1 MNNIFCTFLKKTFR
15 VTGCILHIEL
25 GRSAIADI
33 ALFDARRSI
42 IILICKNLIQN
53 LCKLTEKCLNYI
65 TKELLNQYWWITALV
80 GLKIYIR
87 KLVQLVP
94 VFTNISFYHDTNIVQ
109 IFLEHDLLI
118 IIATLFTSNFAFALQ
133 MFRKFD
139 SSSAVG
145 EL

>member
-1 MNNIFCTFLKKTFR
+1 MN
-15 VTGCILHIEL
+15 
-25 GRSAIADI
+25 
-33 ALFDARRSI
+33 
-42 IILICKNLIQN
+42 
-53 LCKLTEKCLNYI
+53 
-65 TKELLNQYWWITALV
+65 
-80 GLKIYIR
+80 IYIR

-94 VFTNISFYHDTNIVQ
+94 VFTNISFYHVTNIVQ

-118 IIATLFTSNFAFALQ
+118 IIATLVTSNIAFALQ